1 MKAALFDPYSGAS
14 GDMVLGAFVD
24 AGMPV
29 EHLRSILSEL
39 PVSGYDISSIEVNS
53 HAVRGTRVTV
63 DVTELQPAR
72 SWAAINEIIA
82 ASTLP
87 PKVQQISLAIFEAL
101 ALAEAKVHGEPVE
114 SIHFHEVGA
123 VDAIIDICGA
133 AIGLDYLAIDEL
145 YSLPIRTGSGFVNSQ
160 HGVLPV
166 PAPATA
172 QLLANASAP
181 LLPAVNGLDPMPGEL
196 LTPTGAAIL
205 TTLARFDPPVLA
217 SGSVSYGFGTRELP
231 WANALRLWIADI
243 PDKTESSPDSGGTV
257 LIETTIDDMS
267 PQGCEI
273 LAERLYAG
281 GAREVWIT
289 PVMMKKFRPG
299 FVVSAISDADG
310 HSRLVSIMLA
320 NSTSLGVRST
330 AIERTVL
337 ERKIVVIGSR
347 FGDIRL
353 KLKIVDGRV
362 ASTMPEYDDCLQ
374 AARRFDRTFQ
384 DVWTDAH
391 RLGDQFIGQDAQT
404 IADFDPSSIN
414 QS

>member
-1 MKAALFDPYSGAS
+1 MKVALFDPYSGAS

-29 EHLRSILSEL
+29 DYLRSMLSRL
-39 PVSGYDISSIEVNS
+39 PVTGYEISAVEVDS
-53 HAVRGTRVTV
+53 QAVRGSRVTV
-63 DVTELQPAR
+63 DVTEQQPAR
-72 SWAAINEIIA
+72 TWIAIREIIE
-82 ASTLP
+82 ASSLP
-87 PKVQQISLAIFEAL
+87 PKVRQTSLAIFEAL

-114 SIHFHEVGA
+114 TVHFHEVGA
-123 VDAIIDICGA
+123 VDAIVDICGA
-133 AIGLDYLAIDEL
+133 ATGLDYLSIDEL
-145 YSLPIRTGSGFVNSQ
+145 FSLPIRTGSGFVNSQ

-181 LLPAVNGLDPMPGEL
+181 VLPAVNGFDPMPGEL

-217 SGSVSYGFGTRELP
+217 SGSVSYGFGTRDLP
-231 WANALRLWIADI
+231 WANALRLWISDMPSTPERVDHSEDAL
-243 PDKTESSPDSGGTV
+243 
-257 LIETTIDDMS
+257 LIETTIDDMN
-267 PQGCEI
+267 PQGCEL

-281 GAREVWIT
+281 GAREVWIA

-299 FVVSAISDADG
+299 FIVSAIAIVGDQ
-310 HSRLVSIMLA
+310 SRLTSIMLE

-337 ERKIVVIGSR
+337 DRKLVRVGSR
-347 FGDIRL
+347 FGDIHV
-353 KLKIVDGRV
+353 KLKINEGRV
-362 ASTMPEYDDCLQ
+362 VSAMPEYDDCLQ

-391 RLGDQFIGQDAQT
+391 RLGDQFIGQNAEA
-404 IADFDPSSIN
+404 IEKLAPSSIN
-414 QS
+414 PS